1 MNKMNFFKL
10 AMLSLAISIFTIGC
24 NSQPDK
30 KTEMEPAITAEP
42 VLAKADM
49 ASIKAEIQALESDWA
64 AADNARDAIAIAAFY
79 SDDAISMSNNAP
91 MTVGKAA
98 IQKETEESLAKRT
111 QGETVAY
118 ETLEVFG
125 DGNTVTEI
133 GTAISKDA
141 AGKVT
146 RTGKYMAIWEKRDGK
161 YICIRDIYNS
171 DAAAK

>member
-1 MNKMNFFKL
+1 
-10 AMLSLAISIFTIGC
+10 
-24 NSQPDK
+24 
-30 KTEMEPAITAEP
+30 MEPAITAEP
-42 VLAKADM
+42 VVAKADM
-49 ASIKAEIQALESDWA
+49 ANIKAEIQGLESDWA
-64 AADNARDAIAIAAFY
+64 AADNARNANAVAAFY

-91 MTVGKAA
+91 MLKGKAA
-98 IQKETEESLAKRT
+98 IQKDIEQNLAKKI

-118 ETLEVFG
+118 ETIEVFG

-141 AGKVT
+141 SGKVI
-146 RTGKYMAIWEKRDGK
+146 RTGKYMAVWEKRDGK